1 MFRGALFVR
10 YSTYFFGIFITALNI
25 FLLTYFLDVNEFSV
39 WGISMSLIYVLS
51 QLGQLTYV
59 QYVDKNFPNIS
70 YQEMKNKLYR
80 FIKTIFLFSP
90 IWF

>member
-10 YSTYFFGIFITALNI
+10 YSTYFFWNI
-25 FLLTYFLDVNEFSV
+25 YYSIKYFSFNLFLDVNEFSV

-59 QYVDKNFPNIS
+59 QYVDISISQIFPIK
-70 YQEMKNKLYR
+70 EMKTSYIGL
-80 FIKTIFLFSP
+80 
-90 IWF
+90 